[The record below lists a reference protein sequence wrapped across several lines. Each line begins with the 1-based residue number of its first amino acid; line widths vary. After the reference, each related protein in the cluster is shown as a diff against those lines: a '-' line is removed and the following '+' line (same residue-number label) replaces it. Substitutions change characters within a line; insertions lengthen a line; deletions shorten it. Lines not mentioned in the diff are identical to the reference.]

1 MAVLPLVRLWS
12 VLKLVKLTVKKDAF
26 VTTDT
31 SSADVDVFPS
41 PSAAASMENATIAS
55 AKCFFQVE
63 SVKNN
68 ANAKMMAR

>member
-12 VLKLVKLTVKKDAF
+12 VLKLVKLTVKKDVF
-26 VTTDT
+26 VMTDT
-31 SSADVDVFPS
+31 SSADIHVFPS
-41 PSAAASMENATIAS
+41 PNAAASTENATIAS
-55 AKCFFQVE
+55 AKCFIQVE